1 MKPVFIICWLLSCT
15 FGVYW
20 VWQFYFWLNFSVSSV
35 SMSLGE
41 SCFYRSTCMT
51 LVGSER
57 APPGSANVFFMYP
70 VFFIH
75 STKQTVF
82 EISFFS
88 STWRSVNSF
97 TLFFFYFLFLVYFRL
112 FLLSQVSPRQLSS
125 FFFSFF
131 FLVRTPSANFLT
143 ETNTHYP
150 AARPWLCCSF
160 RRILAWLCIGTQIA
174 SVDWIKVLAN
184 IRAFEIVR
192 NGAFG

>member
-1 MKPVFIICWLLSCT
+1 MKPVFIKCWLLSCT

-57 APPGSANVFFMYP
+57 APPGSANVFLMYP

-125 FFFSFF
+125 FFFFFSFWLELHLQTF
-131 FLVRTPSANFLT
+131 SLRLTLIIQQLGLDFVVRFEESWRDYVSELKSL
-143 ETNTHYP
+143 
-150 AARPWLCCSF
+150 PWTGLKCSL
-160 RRILAWLCIGTQIA
+160 I
-174 SVDWIKVLAN
+174 SVLLK
-184 IRAFEIVR
+184 
-192 NGAFG
+192 